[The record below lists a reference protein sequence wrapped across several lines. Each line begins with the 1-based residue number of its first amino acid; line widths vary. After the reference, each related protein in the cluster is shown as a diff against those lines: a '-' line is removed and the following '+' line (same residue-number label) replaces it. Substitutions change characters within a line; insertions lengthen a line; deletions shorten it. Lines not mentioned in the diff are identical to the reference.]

1 MLLGDIIRAKE
12 LRTHELHP
20 GVHKWSELMRK
31 YENTSGETPSD
42 SVKMTVLQNVRPKEV
57 RTYLQLCARRLKC
70 AQDVKEEVLAHM
82 SALTAS
88 TKAGKPMNVD
98 SVQGKREPAK
108 QK

>member
-1 MLLGDIIRAKE
+1 MNDVIRLKE
-12 LRTHELHP
+12 LQTSELLRD
-20 GVHKWSELMRK
+20 VDKWSEMARK
-31 YENTSGETPSD
+31 YENASGEMPSD
-42 SVKMTVLQNVRPKEV
+42 PVEMTVLQNMCTKGV
-57 RTYLQLCARRLKC
+57 RTHLQLHARRLEST
-70 AQDVKEEVLAHM
+70 QDVKEEVLAHM